1 MVRSQTA
8 SSANTDTKFETM
20 KTIDLNSL
28 DIGKTV
34 RIDARSQYASLD
46 SPGLKPSINDEREDD
61 HEERLSALS
70 E

>member
-1 MVRSQTA
+1 
-8 SSANTDTKFETM
+8 M